1 MVSKPHPSLTSDCP
15 RCRFLGADRG
25 DRVEYN
31 TWNCDV
37 CGTVYHPPTMRLAL
51 ERLKGEVGHQ
61 ATLDEAME
69 EPC

>member
-1 MVSKPHPSLTSDCP
+1 
-15 RCRFLGADRG
+15 
-25 DRVEYN
+25 VEYN